1 VRTQPSTGTPVA
13 LLRGRIARIYFTG
26 PRFTAGV
33 LDCQGAMVRF
43 AGPFAVAE
51 DDAVV
56 FEGHYEDTRWG
67 TQLKVQKYRPD
78 LKLDAQGLM
87 RFLAASKRFK
97 GIGEAR
103 ARQLVE
109 RFGDEFDRIVVE
121 QPERLTEVRG
131 VTREIAEGVRD
142 EWMRRRQQ
150 GQAIAALAAFGL
162 TPYQVDRLLDA
173 YGDSAVD
180 VVRENPYV
188 LIREVDG
195 FGFRRA
201 DDVALRTGTERTN
214 PHRLRA
220 GIHYVMQSASDEG
233 NSCLSF
239 PDFLRLAVKLLMLDS
254 ADAFDRVRAAF
265 AEAITEGELVQFQGA
280 DGQPHVALASLYRME
295 TYVGEVFRTWGGG
308 HVRQG

>member
-1 VRTQPSTGTPVA
+1 VTTQAPTEGTGTT
-13 LLRGRIARIYFTG
+13 LRGRIARIYFTG
-26 PRFTAGV
+26 QRFTAGV

-56 FEGHYEDTRWG
+56 FEGHYEETRWG

-97 GIGEAR
+97 GIGEVR
-103 ARQLVE
+103 ARELVE
-109 RFGDEFDRIVVE
+109 RFGNDFDHVVVD

-131 VTREIAEGVRD
+131 VTREIADGVRE
-142 EWMRRRQQ
+142 EWLRRRLQ

-162 TPYQVDRLLDA
+162 TPYQVDKLLAA

-180 VVRENPYV
+180 VVRENPYI

-201 DDVALRTGTERTN
+201 DDVALKTGTERTN

-239 PDFLRLAVKLLMLDS
+239 PDFLRMSVKLLMLDS
-254 ADAFDRVRAAF
+254 ADAFDRVRTAF
-265 AEAITEGELVQFQGA
+265 AEAIADGDLVQFQGA
-280 DGQPHVALASLYRME
+280 DGQPHVALASLHRME
-295 TYVGEVFRTWGGG
+295 TYVGEVFRTWGGD
-308 HVRQG
+308 HVR